1 MQAAYKIEIA
11 SLCRIWILMLH
22 QIDAAATAAAP
33 TFDDVREAARTL
45 AGLAVRT
52 PLLESPPHNDRVRG
66 SVLPKAEMLPRPAS
80 FKFRGAHNPTCW
92 IPERDSPAG
101 VVPYSHPTQPL
112 PYAAPYT

>member
-52 PLLESPPHNDRVRG
+52 PLLELPALNERVGGR
-66 SVLPKAEMLPRPAS
+66 VLLKAETLQRNGS
-80 FKFRGAHNPTCW
+80 FKGSEEDTFELQSIMR
-92 IPERDSPAG
+92 I
-101 VVPYSHPTQPL
+101 PYSVF
-112 PYAAPYT
+112 